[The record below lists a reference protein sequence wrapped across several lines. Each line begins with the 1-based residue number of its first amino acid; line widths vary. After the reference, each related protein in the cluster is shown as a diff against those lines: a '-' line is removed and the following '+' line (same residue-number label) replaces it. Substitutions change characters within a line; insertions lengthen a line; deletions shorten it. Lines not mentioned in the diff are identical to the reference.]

1 MTPERQLEL
10 LRAHEPV
17 IRFTRGELFVPIAV
31 DEYVAGSALVRSVG
45 SRDEVLAARGS
56 LDLERLAA
64 LGREHAEDAISLR
77 HVDRPLGR
85 SEFRAWRRRSDRE
98 RFRGTNRFAVVG
110 LLARLIDVV
119 FRLTLLVRG
128 TVPGGFT
135 AAAHQACARMT
146 PTDRCT
152 YYGRVTTDAGYVVLQ
167 YWYFYAMNDWRSTF
181 GGVNDHEA
189 DWEQVTI
196 YLVPDETEPEAEAGA
211 EAEAALPQAEAG
223 GLAASVAWEEGPLRP
238 AWVAFSSHDEVGA
251 DLRRRWD
258 DPDITFVEGHPVVHA
273 GAGSHSGAYLPGDY
287 VVTAALP
294 LPDWVGAVRRGWA
307 RIRPWRRGE
316 TPDLLGIPYIDHR
329 RGDGLSV
336 GAGGDRAWES
346 VLIDD
351 ETSWVR
357 EFRGLW
363 GLDTSD
369 PFGGER
375 APAGPRYERNRSV
388 RASWGQP
395 VAWAGLDREPPT
407 ERQARIDAEH
417 IVGVLRAEIAT
428 VGDELEARRL
438 RLRGARATER
448 ALGRS
453 PRSPGPDVARFDGE
467 VAVLRARQR
476 ELLGLLDGADLART
490 FATRAD
496 PPHAHLSHRAVPL
509 GEEVRST
516 GRLVRIWS
524 AASASILVAAVGV
537 MVLSDGIDLDAGL
550 RLAGAM
556 IVVESLVR
564 RRIGGMLMGV
574 VLMIGGW
581 SWARSALST
590 ATDNLSDWI
599 GALLIALAAYLAV
612 QTLTEAVRTR

>member
-1 MTPERQLEL
+1 VTPERQLEL

-31 DEYVAGSALVRSVG
+31 DGYVAGSALVRSVG
-45 SRDEVLAARGS
+45 GRDEVLAERGT
-56 LDLERLAA
+56 LDLERLAV
-64 LGREHAEDAISLR
+64 LGREHAEDAVSMR
-77 HVDRPLGR
+77 HVDRPLR
-85 SEFRAWRRRSDRE
+85 RAEYRAWRRRPDRE

-110 LLARLIDVV
+110 LMARLVDVL

-135 AAAHQACARMT
+135 AAAHQACARIT
-146 PTDRCT
+146 PTDHCT

-167 YWYFYAMNDWRSTF
+167 YWYFYAMNDWRSSFT
-181 GGVNDHEA
+181 GVNDHEA

-196 YLVPDETEPEAEAGA
+196 FLVPDDTDPVPDPGSV
-211 EAEAALPQAEAG
+211 PDTGSVG
-223 GLAASVAWEEGPLRP
+223 GPDATEGPLRP

-258 DPDITFVEGHPVVHA
+258 DPDITFVDGHPVVHA

-294 LPDWVGAVRRGWA
+294 LPEWVASLRRGWA

-316 TPDLLGIPYIDHR
+316 APELLGIPYIDHR

-336 GAGGDRAWES
+336 GAGGDREWQP

-351 ETSWVR
+351 DTPWVR

-363 GLDTSD
+363 GLDTAD

-375 APAGPRYERNRSV
+375 APAGPRYERNRTI

-395 VAWAGLDREPPT
+395 VAWAGLDREPST
-407 ERQARIDAEH
+407 EAESRARA
-417 IVGVLRAEIAT
+417 AEI
-428 VGDELEARRL
+428 VEVLQGDLAAIEEQLEARRD

-448 ALGRS
+448 ALGRP
-453 PRSPGPDVARFDGE
+453 PRTPGPDVVRMEAE
-467 VAVLRARQR
+467 VAALRARQR
-476 ELLGLLDGADLART
+476 EFLGLLDGAELAR
-490 FATRAD
+490 AHETRAD

-509 GEEVRST
+509 GDELRST

-524 AASASILVAAVGV
+524 AASATVLVAAVGV
-537 MVLSDGIDLDAGL
+537 LLLGDGIDLDAGL
-550 RLAGAM
+550 RIAGVM
-556 IVVESLVR
+556 IVIESVVR
-564 RRIGGMLMGV
+564 RRVGGLLLGA
-574 VLMIGGW
+574 VLLAGGW
-581 SWARSALST
+581 RWARAAVST
-590 ATDNLSDWI
+590 ATDNLADWI
-599 GALLIALAAYLAV
+599 GIGLILLALYLAF
-612 QTLTEAVRTR
+612 QTLREAVRTR

>member
-1 MTPERQLEL
+1 VTPERQLEL

-17 IRFTRGELFVPIAV
+17 IRYTQGELFVPIAV
-31 DEYVAGSALVRSVG
+31 DAYVAGSALVRSAG
-45 SRDEVLAARGS
+45 GRDEVVAERGT
-56 LDLERLAA
+56 LDLDRLAA
-64 LGREHAEDAISLR
+64 LGRDHGEDAVSLR

-85 SEFRAWRRRSDRE
+85 AEYRAWRRRPDRE
-98 RFRGTNRFAVVG
+98 RFRGTSRFAVVG
-110 LLARLIDVV
+110 LLARLVDVV

-135 AAAHQACARMT
+135 AAAHQACAPIT
-146 PTDRCT
+146 PADHCT

-167 YWYFYAMNDWRSTF
+167 YWYLYAMNDWRSTF
-181 GGVNDHEA
+181 SGVNDHEA

-196 YLVPDETEPEAEAGA
+196 FLVSDDTAV
-211 EAEAALPQAEAG
+211 
-223 GLAASVAWEEGPLRP
+223 ASGDGFDGPLRP

-258 DPDITFVEGHPVVHA
+258 DPDITFVDGHPVVHA

-294 LPDWVGAVRRGWA
+294 LPGWVAAVRRGWA
-307 RIRPWRRGE
+307 RVRPWRRGE
-316 TPDLLGIPYIDHR
+316 VPDLLGIPYIDHR

-336 GAGGDRAWES
+336 GAGGDRSWRA

-351 ETSWVR
+351 DTPWVR

-363 GLDTSD
+363 GLDTAD

-375 APAGPRYERNRSV
+375 APAGPRYERNRTI

-407 ERQARIDAEH
+407 EHQAQVAAAG
-417 IVGVLRAEIAT
+417 IVEILRADLDA
-428 VGDELEARRL
+428 VGEQLTAHRA

-453 PRSPGPDVARFDGE
+453 PRTPAADVARLDAE
-467 VAVLRARQR
+467 VATLRARQR
-476 ELLGLLDGADLART
+476 ELTGLLDGAELARLH
-490 FATRAD
+490 ATRAD
-496 PPHAHLSHRAVPL
+496 HPHAHLSHRAVPL
-509 GEEVRST
+509 GDEARST

-524 AASASILVAAVGV
+524 AASATLLVAAIGV
-537 MVLSDGIDLDAGL
+537 LMLGDGIDLDAGL
-550 RLAGAM
+550 RVAGIM

-564 RRIGGMLMGV
+564 RRFGGMLMGV
-574 VLMIGGW
+574 VLLIGGW
-581 SWARSALST
+581 GWARSAVTT
-590 ATDNLSDWI
+590 ATDNLSAWI
-599 GALLIALAAYLAV
+599 GAGLLVLAAYLAV
-612 QTLTEAVRTR
+612 QTLSEAVRTR